1 MRPANPAL
9 PRPFTA
15 RTHARPAPRLG
26 RFRLMLTLV
35 GALGLVGCDLPDM
48 ISFPQQVRGNRVD
61 PERLGQLVVGT
72 ATRADA
78 VTVLGSPTAK
88 ATFDDNTWIYI
99 SEMTK
104 PAIGATNTV
113 RDQATVVLTFDSKGV
128 LRKTDTK
135 TFKDG
140 FDVAMAAGST
150 PSPGNE
156 TTFLQELLGNIG
168 RFNASTGAGGAGS
181 SSPNRSAGGNY

>member
-1 MRPANPAL
+1 MRPANPAV

-15 RTHARPAPRLG
+15 RMLSRSAPVWSILA
-26 RFRLMLTLV
+26 LV
-35 GALGLVGCDLPDM
+35 GLLGLAGCDLPDM

-61 PERLGQLVVGT
+61 PDRLSQLIVGT

-78 VTVLGSPTAK
+78 ITVLGSPTAK
-88 ATFDDNTWIYI
+88 ASFDDNTWIYI

-104 PAIGATNTV
+104 PMIGATNTV
-113 RDQATVVLTFDSKGV
+113 RDQSVVLLTFDSKGV
-128 LRKTDTK
+128 LRKTETK
-135 TFKDG
+135 GFKDG
-140 FDVAMAAGST
+140 YDVAMAAGAT

-168 RFNASTGAGGAGS
+168 RFNASTGAGGTSSGS
-181 SSPNRSAGGNY
+181 QNRSAGGNY

>member
-1 MRPANPAL
+1 MRPANFAP
-9 PRPFTA
+9 PRRFTA
-15 RTHARPAPRLG
+15 RTLARSAPIRSILA
-26 RFRLMLTLV
+26 LV
-35 GALGLVGCDLPDM
+35 SVLGLVGCDLPDM

-78 VTVLGSPTAK
+78 ITVLGSPTAR

-99 SEMTK
+99 FEMTK

-113 RDQATVVLTFDSKGV
+113 RDQAAVVLTFDSKGV
-128 LRKTDTK
+128 LRKTDAK
-135 TFKDG
+135 AMKDG
-140 FDVAMAAGST
+140 YDVTMAAGAT

-168 RFNASTGAGGAGS
+168 RFNAATGAGAGS
-181 SSPNRSAGGNY
+181 TAAPNRSGSGNY

>member
-9 PRPFTA
+9 PR
-15 RTHARPAPRLG
+15 HASSRAQTISAH
-26 RFRLMLTLV
+26 FRSILALV
-35 GALGLVGCDLPDM
+35 GMLGVAGCDLPDM
-48 ISFPQQVRGNRVD
+48 ISFPQQARGNRVD

-78 VTVLGSPTAK
+78 ITVLGSPTAK
-88 ATFDDNTWIYI
+88 ASFDDNTWIYI

-113 RDQATVVLTFDSKGV
+113 RDQAAVVLTFDSKGV
-128 LRKTDTK
+128 LRKTDSK
-135 TFKDG
+135 GFKDG
-140 FDVAMAAGST
+140 YDVAMAAGAT

-168 RFNASTGAGGAGS
+168 RFNAATGAGAGNTAA
-181 SSPNRSAGGNY
+181 PNRSGGGNY